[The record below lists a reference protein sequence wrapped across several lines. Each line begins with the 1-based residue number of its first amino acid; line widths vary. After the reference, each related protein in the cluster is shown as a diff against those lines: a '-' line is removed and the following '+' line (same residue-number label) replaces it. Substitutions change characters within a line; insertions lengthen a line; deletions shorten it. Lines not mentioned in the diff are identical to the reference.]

1 MIENLKINEKLKQDY
16 YEKGLWG
23 TETLIDAWSASAAK
37 YGPKTY
43 ITDDCGSS
51 YTYTEI
57 DEKAARLATWLR
69 EVGIETGDVVSFQ
82 MPKWAEFCIIYIA
95 CLKVGAVMYPLSI
108 NCGETEIIYALN
120 KAKTSAFICPTTYRG
135 ISVENIFLRI
145 EDQIPTLKAVLFVDR
160 EIPTAHEAY
169 PVLSQVLES
178 HEPYTGLAGS
188 ASDDVACILTT
199 SGTTGPPKLVLTT
212 HNTIL
217 FSERSY
223 LSPLGLTSDDVMWM
237 PSPLNHATGF
247 FHGMI
252 SVMLLGGST
261 VLQQEYS
268 AKDAVDLI
276 NQYGCTWSHGAT
288 PFIYDLLSELDQ
300 ADRRVPSLRLFLCG
314 GAPVPS
320 ALVQHAF
327 EYDVL
332 LCESYGS
339 TESCPHIYVPPEHC
353 VEWNGAWSGIPY
365 EHIEVRV
372 VDENHQVVPAGVQ
385 GEEASRGPHMFVGYL
400 DDEERTNKALDDE
413 GWFYS
418 GDLCYMDEQ
427 GRIRING
434 RKKEIIIR
442 GGKNISAHEI
452 DELLS
457 GCPGI
462 GQHATIGMPDE
473 RLGERICTFV
483 VPSGNP
489 PTLDEVIAYLD
500 SIGVPKRLRPE
511 RLEFIDKIP
520 LTATGKVK
528 RYELAKELLFRM
540 TRTDG
545 E

>member
-1 MIENLKINEKLKQDY
+1 MIEDLKINEKLKQDY
-16 YEKGLWG
+16 YAKGLWG
-23 TETLIDAWSASAAK
+23 SVTLIDAWNASVVTN
-37 YGPKTY
+37 GPKTY
-43 ITDDCGSS
+43 ITDDYGSS
-51 YTYTEI
+51 YTYAEI

-95 CLKVGAVMYPLSI
+95 CLKVGAVMYPVSI
-108 NCGETEIIYALN
+108 NCKESEIEYALN
-120 KAKTSAFICPTTYRG
+120 KAKTAAFICPTTYRG
-135 ISVENIFLRI
+135 ISIENIFLRV

-160 EIPTAHEAY
+160 ETHTMHESY
-169 PVLSQVLES
+169 PMLSQVLQRC
-178 HEPYTGLAGS
+178 EPYTGPAGS
-188 ASDDVACILTT
+188 SSDDVACILTT

-223 LSPLGLTSDDVMWM
+223 LSPLGLTGDDVMWM

-268 AKDAVDLI
+268 AEDAVDLI

-288 PFIYDLLSELDQ
+288 TFIYDLLSELDQ
-300 ADRRVPSLRLFLCG
+300 TNREIPSLRLFLCG

-327 EYDVL
+327 EYGIL

-372 VDENHQVVPAGVQ
+372 VDENHRSVPAGVQ

-400 DDEERTNKALDDE
+400 DDKERTDKALDDE

-452 DELLS
+452 DELLT

-473 RLGERICTFV
+473 RLGERICTFAET
-483 VPSGNP
+483 NDDP
-489 PTLDEVIAYLD
+489 PTLEDVIAYLE
-500 SIGVPKRLRPE
+500 SIGVPKRLYPE

-540 TRTDG
+540 THTDG

>member
-1 MIENLKINEKLKQDY
+1 MIDGLKINEKLKRDY
-16 YEKGLWG
+16 YDKGLWG
-23 TETLIDAWSASAAK
+23 TETLADAWNTATALH
-37 YGPKTY
+37 GPKTY
-43 ITDDCGSS
+43 ITDDQGSS
-51 YTYTEI
+51 YTYAEI
-57 DEKAARLATWLR
+57 DEKAARLASWLR
-69 EVGIETGDVVSFQ
+69 EAGVEVGDVVSFQ

-95 CLKVGAVMYPLSI
+95 CLKVGAVMYPISI
-108 NCGETEIIYALN
+108 NCGEQEIVYALN
-120 KAKTSAFICPTTYRG
+120 KAKASVFICPTTYRG
-135 ISVENIFLRI
+135 ISVENIFLRA
-145 EDQIPTLKAVLFVDR
+145 EVQIPSLRATLFVDR
-160 EIPTAHEAY
+160 EVPTMYESY
-169 PVLSQVLES
+169 PMLSWVLENY
-178 HEPYTGLAGS
+178 EPYTGPAGS

-223 LSPLGLTSDDVMWM
+223 LSPLGLTSEDIMWM

-268 AKDAVDLI
+268 ASEAIDLL

-288 PFIYDLLSELDQ
+288 PFIYDLLCSLDATTEEL
-300 ADRRVPSLRLFLCG
+300 STLRLFLCG

-320 ALVQHAF
+320 RLVQHANN
-327 EYDVL
+327 YGIL

-372 VDENHQVVPAGVQ
+372 VDENRNPVPAGVQ

-400 DDEERTNKALDDE
+400 DDEERTNKALDDD

-427 GRIRING
+427 GRVRING

-462 GQHATIGMPDE
+462 GSLATIGMPDE
-473 RLGERICTFV
+473 RLGERICTFA
-483 VPSGNP
+483 VPCGKR
-489 PTLDEVIAYLD
+489 PTLEEVIEYLD
-500 SIGVPKRLRPE
+500 SIGVPKKLRPE

-528 RYELAKELLFRM
+528 RYELAKELLLRM
-540 TRTDG
+540 TNSEG